1 MTLETF
7 TTLVVPGIASIA
19 YASASVAC
27 LCAGRPALA
36 VMWAAYCVGNI
47 ALLMSVKK

>member
-1 MTLETF
+1 MSIETF
-7 TTLVVPGIASIA
+7 TTLIVPGIASIA

-27 LCAGRPALA
+27 LFAGRPALA

-47 ALLMSVKK
+47 ALLISVRK